1 MKFIDIAGY
10 TFCLRLK
17 KNIKVFIFDK
27 KEGHKGWKWLDDI
40 SNYEWHSVCYDDIL
54 LTDDKYS
61 YKLVYSKRHDTNDPW
76 IIATNCDY
84 KHTIINYGYRFDGI
98 ETHKKYKKKGKI
110 RVMSLFQTGLTLFK
124 QAINSFKYIRIPFR
138 FILYDICFYHFYF

>member
-1 MKFIDIAGY
+1 MKLHWFNSVNIMKFIDIAGY

-61 YKLVYSKRHDTNDPW
+61 CKLVYSKRHDTSDPW

-84 KHTIINYGYRFDGI
+84 KHTIINYSYRFGGI
-98 ETHKKYKKKGKI
+98 ET
-110 RVMSLFQTGLTLFK
+110 LFK
-124 QAINSFKYIRIPFR
+124 NQKSNDFYIFYVQNVIFNQFKCI
-138 FILYDICFYHFYF
+138 DNMQK